1 MPAIVGSIPR
11 ASTILVLRTIMIMK
25 PEHIEYQ
32 IRNKLAED
40 PRICDLIEDDDDF
53 DHLISLI
60 GNTIDDWLNPIQ
72 LFLDKS
78 LK

>member
-1 MPAIVGSIPR
+1 
-11 ASTILVLRTIMIMK
+11 MIMK
-25 PEHIEYQ
+25 PEHIEHQ

>member
-1 MPAIVGSIPR
+1 
-11 ASTILVLRTIMIMK
+11 MIMK

-40 PRICDLIEDDDDF
+40 PKICDLIESDDDF
-53 DHLISLI
+53 DHLMSLI
-60 GNTIDDWLNPIQ
+60 GDAIDDWLNPIQ